1 MMVCGVGSPR
11 PIESRLGR
19 RLALRE
25 AWPPLPKSVTPIIEE
40 LGLKPVAA
48 LPNTYL
54 GMMKSQTLK
63 SDFLILLSV
72 IPLKIQKDHYVFSVT
87 INGNTAFKGKVGT
100 MDDLRG
106 WLYTEVL
113 IEDVNVWRDGRAEK
127 DDNVSS
133 TGTK

>member
-1 MMVCGVGSPR
+1 
-11 PIESRLGR
+11 
-19 RLALRE
+19 LALRE

-127 DDNVSS
+127 DDDVSS